1 MTRIIAGEAKGRR
14 LTVPKRG
21 TRPTADRVRESLFS
35 AVSAHLLKVG
45 INWTELSA
53 LDLYAGT
60 GALGLEALSRGAHRV
75 VLIEKARA
83 AGEVIGANINA
94 VALPGAQLLIGD
106 VSAVLE
112 RLGAPPFGLVFV
124 DPPYDVGSAQISK
137 VLMLL
142 ENKGLLAAGALVV
155 VERPTGDE
163 QTPLPDSW
171 EVLQVRRHGDTTL
184 WYGQAPENALIS

>member
-75 VLIEKARA
+75 VLIERARA
-83 AGEVIGANINA
+83 AGEVIEANINA

-106 VSAVLE
+106 VSVVLE
-112 RLGAPPFGLVFV
+112 RLVAPPFGLVFV
-124 DPPYDVGSAQISK
+124 DPPYEVGSTAITT
-137 VLMLL
+137 VLMSLQANRLL
-142 ENKGLLAAGALVV
+142 TNGALVI
-155 VERPTGDE
+155 VERPTSDG

-171 EVLQVRRHGDTTL
+171 EVLQVRRHGDTTI
-184 WYGQAPENALIS
+184 WYGQAPGNALIT

>member
-60 GALGLEALSRGAHRV
+60 GALGLEALSRGARRV

-83 AGEVIGANINA
+83 AGEVIEVNINA

>member
-1 MTRIIAGEAKGRR
+1 MTRIIAGAAKGRR
-14 LTVPKRG
+14 LAVPKKD

-83 AGEVIGANINA
+83 AGEVIEANINA

-124 DPPYDVGSAQISK
+124 DPPYEVDSTAITT
-137 VLMLL
+137 VLMSLQANRLL
-142 ENKGLLAAGALVV
+142 TNGALVI
-155 VERPTGDE
+155 VERPTGDG

-184 WYGQAPENALIS
+184 WYGQAPENALIT

>member
-1 MTRIIAGEAKGRR
+1 MTRIIAGAAKGRR
-14 LTVPKRG
+14 LAVPKKD

-60 GALGLEALSRGAHRV
+60 GALGLEALSRGARRV

-83 AGEVIGANINA
+83 AGEVIEVNINA

>member
-35 AVSAHLLKVG
+35 AVSAHLLKAG
-45 INWTELSA
+45 INWTDLSA

-83 AGEVIGANINA
+83 AGEVIEANINA
-94 VALPGAQLLIGD
+94 VGLPGAQLLIGD

-112 RLGAPPFGLVFV
+112 RLGAPPFGLVFA
-124 DPPYDVGSAQISK
+124 DPPYEVGSADITTI
-137 VLMLL
+137 LTLL
-142 ENKGLLAAGALVV
+142 QTNRLLSNGALVI
-155 VERPTGDE
+155 VERPTGDG
-163 QTPLPDSW
+163 QTPLPASW

-184 WYGQAPENALIS
+184 WYGQAPENVPVS

>member
-21 TRPTADRVRESLFS
+21 TRPTSDRVRESLFS

-75 VLIEKARA
+75 VLIERARA
-83 AGEVIGANINA
+83 AGEVIEANINA

-106 VSAVLE
+106 VSVVIEL
-112 RLGAPPFGLVFV
+112 LGAPPFGLVFV
-124 DPPYDVGSAQISK
+124 DPPYEVGSPEITT

-155 VERPTGDE
+155 VERPAGE
-163 QTPLPDSW
+163 GLAPLPASW
-171 EVLQVRRHGDTTL
+171 QILQQRRHGDTTL

>member
-1 MTRIIAGEAKGRR
+1 MTRIIAGAAKGRR
-14 LTVPKRG
+14 LAVPKKD

-83 AGEVIGANINA
+83 AGEVIEANINA

-124 DPPYDVGSAQISK
+124 DPPYEVDSTAITT
-137 VLMLL
+137 VLMSLQANRLL
-142 ENKGLLAAGALVV
+142 TNGALVI
-155 VERPTGDE
+155 VERPTGDG
-163 QTPLPDSW
+163 QTPLPASW

-184 WYGQAPENALIS
+184 WYGQAPENALIT

>member
-21 TRPTADRVRESLFS
+21 TRPTSDRVRESLFS

-75 VLIEKARA
+75 VLIERARA
-83 AGEVIGANINA
+83 AGEVIEANINA

-112 RLGAPPFGLVFV
+112 GLGAPPFGLVFV
-124 DPPYDVGSAQISK
+124 DPPYEVGSPEITA

-142 ENKGLLAAGALVV
+142 QANRLLTNEALVI
-155 VERPTGDE
+155 VERPTGDD
-163 QTPLPDSW
+163 QTPLPASW

>member
-1 MTRIIAGEAKGRR
+1 MTRIIAGAAKGRR
-14 LTVPKRG
+14 LAVPKKD

-83 AGEVIGANINA
+83 AGEVIEANINA

-124 DPPYDVGSAQISK
+124 DPPYEVDSTAITT
-137 VLMLL
+137 VLMSLQANRLL
-142 ENKGLLAAGALVV
+142 TNGALVI
-155 VERPTGDE
+155 VERPTGDG
-163 QTPLPDSW
+163 QTPLPASW

>member
-21 TRPTADRVRESLFS
+21 TRPTSDRVRESLFS

-45 INWTELSA
+45 INWIELSA
-53 LDLYAGT
+53 LDLYAGS

-83 AGEVIGANINA
+83 AGEVIEANIKA

-106 VSAVLE
+106 VSVVIE
-112 RLGAPPFGLVFV
+112 RLGAAPFGLVFV
-124 DPPYDVGSAQISK
+124 DPPYEVGSAEIAT
-137 VLMLL
+137 VLMSLQINRLL
-142 ENKGLLAAGALVV
+142 SSGALVI

-163 QTPLPDSW
+163 QTPLPASW
-171 EVLQVRRHGDTTL
+171 EVLQVRRHGDTSL
-184 WYGQAPENALIS
+184 WYGQAPENVLVS